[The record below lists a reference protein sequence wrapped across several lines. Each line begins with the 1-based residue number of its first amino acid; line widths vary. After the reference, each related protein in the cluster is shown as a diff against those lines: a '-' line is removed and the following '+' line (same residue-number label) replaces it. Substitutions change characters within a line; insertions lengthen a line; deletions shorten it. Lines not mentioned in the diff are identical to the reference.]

1 MRGMK
6 ILRYGERAVLLEV
19 GAARVNDYAAAI
31 EQLDDHDIVAIVPAA
46 ETVLVQARHSSAIGG
61 LSFRLETIE
70 PLQRED
76 YTTDGLVI
84 DVRYDGEDLGW
95 VADETGL
102 GVEGV
107 IAAHSSVAYRV
118 QFCGFSPGFA
128 YLSGLDPLLQ
138 LPRRASPRTRIPAG
152 ALAIAGPYTAV
163 YPTASP
169 GGWHLLGS
177 TDAVLFDARRFEE
190 GLSPSLLQPG
200 QTVRFR
206 PV

>member
-31 EQLDDHDIVAIVPAA
+31 EQLDDHDVVSIVPAA

-70 PLQRED
+70 PLQREE
-76 YTTDGLVI
+76 YVTDPVVI
-84 DVRYDGEDLGW
+84 DVRYDGADLEW
-95 VADETGL
+95 VAVESGL
-102 GVEGV
+102 GIDGV
-107 IAAHSSVAYRV
+107 ISAHSEVAYRV

-152 ALAIAGPYTAV
+152 SLAIAGPYTAV

-177 TDAVLFDARRFEE
+177 TDAVLFDAGRFER
-190 GLSPSLLQPG
+190 GVSPSLLQPG
-200 QTVRFR
+200 QTIRFR

>member
-1 MRGMK
+1 MK

-31 EQLDDHDIVAIVPAA
+31 ERLDDHDIVSIVPAA

-70 PLQRED
+70 PLQRAE
-76 YTTDGLVI
+76 YVTDPVVI
-84 DVRYDGEDLGW
+84 DARYDGEDLER
-95 VADETGL
+95 VAVESGL
-102 GVEGV
+102 GVDEV
-107 IAAHSSVAYRV
+107 ISAHSDVDYRV

-138 LPRRASPRTRIPAG
+138 LPRRASPRTRVPAG
-152 ALAIAGPYTAV
+152 SIAIAGPYTAV

-169 GGWHLLGS
+169 GGWHLLGC
-177 TDAVLFDARRFEE
+177 TDAVLFDAHRFEE
-190 GLSPSLLQPG
+190 GRSPALLEPG